1 MTKTLDDL
9 RFDDV
14 SGNEIALDG
23 FRGKV
28 LLLVNTA
35 TKCGLAPQ
43 FKELEKLHQDYKDKG
58 LVVIGFPS
66 DTFAQEPEANEHMA
80 EACEVNFGVTF
91 TLSEKVEV
99 NGANTHP
106 VFKYLKEHSNS
117 ALGKD
122 IKWNFTKFLVSKDG
136 TTIRRYAPTTKPEK
150 LCGAIEKLLAE

>member
-1 MTKTLDDL
+1 MDSLYNLSFIT
-9 RFDDV
+9 
-14 SGNEIALDG
+14 SHGEEISFAELK
-23 FRGKV
+23 GKV

-80 EACEVNFGVTF
+80 DACEVNFGVTF

-150 LCGAIEKLLAE
+150 LCEAIEKLLAE